1 MNEPQNHP
9 LYLTDR
15 ENLDRL
21 CAIDSPTSNNFVE
34 LARLIIRYQDF
45 RGAEDLNSD
54 MEKLLKKWSI
64 NRDKLEA
71 ITRKLWSEGFRPASH
86 SSSDNVGSGCDT
98 SDSSEAYC

>member
-21 CAIDSPTSNNFVE
+21 CAIESPTSNNFVE

-71 ITRKLWSEGFRPASH
+71 ITRKLWLEGFRPSSH
-86 SSSDNVGSGCDT
+86 SSSDNVGSGFDT
-98 SDSSEAYC
+98 SDSTQA

>member
-54 MEKLLKKWSI
+54 MEKLLKKWNI

-86 SSSDNVGSGCDT
+86 SSSDNVGSGFDT
-98 SDSSEAYC
+98 SDSTQA

>member
-64 NRDKLEA
+64 NRDKLEE
-71 ITRKLWSEGFRPASH
+71 ITRKLWSEGFRPRSH
-86 SSSDNVGSGCDT
+86 SSSDNVGSGFDT
-98 SDSSEAYC
+98 SDSSQA